1 MQGVV
6 FKIAVMVGMTAA
18 LQGAQDK
25 LAETGPDIVVIG
37 KRLLGL
43 HIVYSLNGPFLRQC
57 SVDPPTGDLSVDLA
71 SCQLVKMCVARGN
84 TIPDNVERCLRR
96 LLADIKAGKTVVR
109 FNTMTKRAT
118 VDPAPRPSTEHPVS
132 AAVEKRSA
140 EQDHNSV
147 ERDIV
152 VTAPNLP
159 KPGRWM
165 YTTMAA
171 SMSPG
176 VPSPPPRSWEQ
187 CVARLTD
194 ITVLESMLVSASGG
208 GVSGCHVDNLALVGN
223 RISAL
228 RVCID
233 ARGRSRGSILG
244 RYDAERIELRE
255 EVERFDL
262 GRRSDGGSDRDITMM
277 TTGRRIGEC

>member
-37 KRLLGL
+37 KRLLGV

-176 VPSPPPRSWEQ
+176 VPSPPPSVMGAMRGTAYRHHGS
-187 CVARLTD
+187 R
-194 ITVLESMLVSASGG
+194 
-208 GVSGCHVDNLALVGN
+208 
-223 RISAL
+223 
-228 RVCID
+228 ID
-233 ARGRSRGSILG
+233 ACLGFGRRGFRLPRGQSCSCGQSDFSLEGVHRRPRTI
-244 RYDAERIELRE
+244 ARI
-255 EVERFDL
+255 DL
-262 GRRSDGGSDRDITMM
+262 GAI
-277 TTGRRIGEC
+277 